1 METRIVTS
9 VYWKKQT
16 KFIVAID
23 ILIAFAV
30 VIFSLVNKD
39 LEMFLVLGVC
49 TLFYISITLLTT
61 FFVRRLLTDVF
72 ANESGFKSMLFN
84 KKMAFVDN
92 RKKVYYAIFEEAEG
106 VYSRRKFILI
116 SNAPF
121 KYETRKSSFSK
132 SMIGHYDIHTQI
144 LIPYNSDTVKFFDF
158 KNGVCVN

>member
-61 FFVRRLLTDVF
+61 F
-72 ANESGFKSMLFN
+72 LFG
-84 KKMAFVDN
+84 D
-92 RKKVYYAIFEEAEG
+92 Y
-106 VYSRRKFILI
+106 
-116 SNAPF
+116 
-121 KYETRKSSFSK
+121 
-132 SMIGHYDIHTQI
+132 
-144 LIPYNSDTVKFFDF
+144 
-158 KNGVCVN
+158 